1 MRFVDASVFVHAFLK
16 PKRKLKPHEIE
27 IKESAKEI
35 VRRINDGEE
44 VGITVVQIVEIA
56 NLLESYLPLSEA
68 LKVEEFLLLAKNV
81 NVFDVTKRDCLK
93 ALKISRDRSIG
104 LSDAIAYVVMM
115 KIGVNEIYS
124 FDSDFDKLN
133 VKRITE

>member
-16 PKRKLKPHEIE
+16 PKRKLKTHEIK

-93 ALKISRDRSIG
+93 ALKISRERSAG

-124 FDSDFDKLN
+124 FDSNFDKLN

>member
-16 PKRKLKPHEIE
+16 PKRELKPHEIK

-44 VGITVVQIVEIA
+44 VGITVVQIAEIA
-56 NLLESYLPLSEA
+56 NLLESYLPLSGA
-68 LKVEEFLLLAKNV
+68 LKVEEYLLLAKNV

-93 ALKISRDRSIG
+93 ALKISRERSVG
-104 LSDAIAYVVMM
+104 LSDAIAYVVMT
-115 KIGVNEIYS
+115 KIGVKEMYS
-124 FDSDFDKLN
+124 FDSDFDRLN

>member
-68 LKVEEFLLLAKNV
+68 LKVEEFFLLAKNV

-93 ALKISRDRSIG
+93 ALKISREGSVG
-104 LSDAIAYVVMM
+104 LSDAIAYVVMT
-115 KIGVNEIYS
+115 KIGVNEMYS
-124 FDSDFDKLN
+124 FDSDFDRLN